1 LGGTGEDIKCKVGV
15 INGGGSIGEGLV
27 RDLWK
32 GEEGGGN
39 TEHETRE
46 KG

>member
-1 LGGTGEDIKCKVGV
+1 MRRVGV

-39 TEHETRE
+39 TEAENMDVGDDE
-46 KG
+46 Q